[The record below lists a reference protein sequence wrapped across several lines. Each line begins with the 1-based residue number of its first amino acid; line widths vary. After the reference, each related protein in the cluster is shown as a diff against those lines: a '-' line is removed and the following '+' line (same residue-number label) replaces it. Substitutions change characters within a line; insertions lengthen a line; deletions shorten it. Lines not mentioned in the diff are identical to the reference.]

1 MKHRFI
7 KNPSAICE
15 NLCKSVAGFASV
27 TPISNHSMK
36 SSILCLSLILAAL
49 SSNPS
54 AAETKTVDDFRA
66 AAAKANAVLTIPDWE
81 QTPEAVEAS
90 MKDAIAKANT
100 ALDQIGAQD
109 PAKVTFKS
117 TVVALDDLTYQAG
130 LAANKATI
138 IKETNKNPAMRAAA
152 EEAVKAFQDWAV
164 GIDYRE
170 DVYKAIKAFAD
181 THPKFSGEDEKLLNE
196 TFRDYRRAGLDL
208 PPDQRKEVEQLR
220 KELSKLGTDFDTN
233 IVKATA
239 PVMFTKADLD
249 GLPESFLA
257 APGVRTG
264 DDAYTVMANVTWQ
277 FITVEENAKSE
288 ATRKQLYLIHDTLAK
303 DSNVAVLNQMLA
315 LRNKIALRLGYKS
328 WDDYQTEIKIA
339 KTGANAEK
347 YINDLVAGI
356 QPKFDSELAELQK
369 LKAAETNDPNARIMV
384 WDWRYYG
391 NQRNKQKYDVD
402 KEALRAYFPFQK
414 VLDEMFNIY
423 QSIFGLKFEKVAAA
437 YKWIDDLQ
445 LYVVTDSATGEPLGM
460 FYLDMFPREG
470 KFNHF
475 AQFDIISGKLL
486 ANGKYQRPTVA
497 LLCNFPPA
505 SGDAPSLM
513 THQDVETLF
522 HEFGHALHS
531 IVTRAKYGRF
541 AGTHVPGDFVEA
553 PSQMLQNW
561 VWDKKV
567 LDTFAADYRDPSKRI
582 PAEIVKKM
590 NDAKLANA
598 AVFYRRQFA
607 FASLDL
613 ALHDP
618 HPEDMPYDCVA
629 ISNPI
634 LEKVFLP
641 IDPSTTFV
649 SYFGHLNGYDAG
661 YYGYAWAD
669 AIAADMATVFE
680 KAKDGYLDKQ
690 AGMKLRREIYEPGD
704 SRDVNVSIEKF
715 LGRKQ
720 SIQPFLKKIGI
731 GPEDKKKTPAGPSQ
745 EGR

>member
-1 MKHRFI
+1 MADFSFSTLMSNRFI
-7 KNPSAICE
+7 KSSS
-15 NLCKSVAGFASV
+15 LC
-27 TPISNHSMK
+27 I
-36 SSILCLSLILAAL
+36 SLILAAS
-49 SSNPS
+49 SSNFS
-54 AAETKTVDDFRA
+54 AAELKTVDDFRA
-66 AAAKANAVLTIPDWE
+66 VAAKANAVLTIPDWE
-81 QTPEAVEAS
+81 QTPEAVETS
-90 MKDAIAKANT
+90 IKNAIAKANA

-109 PAKVTFKS
+109 LGKVTFKS
-117 TVVALDDLTYQAG
+117 TVVALDDATYQAG

-138 IKETNKNPAMRAAA
+138 IKETNTNPAMRTAG
-152 EEAVKAFQDWAV
+152 ENAVKAFQEWAV

-181 THPKFSGEDEKLLNE
+181 THPKLTGEDEKLLKE
-196 TFRDYRRAGLDL
+196 TLRDYRRAGLDL

-220 KELSKLGTDFDTN
+220 KELSKLGNDFDTN
-233 IVKATA
+233 IVKANA

-257 APGVRTG
+257 SPGIKTG
-264 DDAYTVMANVTWQ
+264 DDVYTVMANVTWQ
-277 FITVEENAKSE
+277 FNTVEENAKSE
-288 ATRKQLYLIHDTLAK
+288 ATRKQLYVIRETLAK
-303 DSNVAVLNQMLA
+303 DTNVPVLNQMLA
-315 LRNKIALRLGYKS
+315 LRNKIALHLGYKS
-328 WDDYQTEIKIA
+328 WDDYQTEVKMA

-347 YINDLVAGI
+347 YISDLVTGS

-369 LKAAETNDPNARIMV
+369 LKAADTNDPNARIMV
-384 WDWRYYG
+384 WDWRYYS
-391 NQRNKQKYDVD
+391 NQRNKQKYAVD

-414 VLDEMFNIY
+414 ALDGMFNIY
-423 QSIFGLKFEKVAAA
+423 QNIFGLKFEKIVAP

-445 LYVVTDSATGEPLGM
+445 LYLVSDSGTGEPLGM

-486 ANGKYQRPTVA
+486 PEGKYQRPTVA
-497 LLCNFPPA
+497 LLCNFPPGTA
-505 SGDAPSLM
+505 DTPSLL

-567 LDTFAADYRDPSKRI
+567 LDTFAADYRDPLKKI
-582 PAEIVKKM
+582 PADIVNKM

-598 AVFYRRQFA
+598 GVFYRRQFA

-613 ALHDP
+613 ALHDQ
-618 HPEDMPYDCVA
+618 HPEDASYDCVA

-680 KAKDGYLDKQ
+680 KARDGYLDKQ

-720 SIQPFLKKIGI
+720 SVQPFLKKIGI
-731 GPEDKKKTPAGPSQ
+731 GPQEKKKSPAGPSH
-745 EGR
+745 ESR

>member
-1 MKHRFI
+1 
-7 KNPSAICE
+7 
-15 NLCKSVAGFASV
+15 
-27 TPISNHSMK
+27 MK
-36 SSILCLSLILAAL
+36 SSVLCVVVIAAT
-49 SSNPS
+49 SSNLLT
-54 AAETKTVDDFRA
+54 ADLKTVDDFRA

-81 QTPEAVEAS
+81 QTPEAVEATT
-90 MKDAIAKANT
+90 KDAIVKANA

-109 PAKVTFKS
+109 LGKVTFKT
-117 TVVALDDLTYQAG
+117 TVIALDDVTYQAS

-138 IKETNKNPAMRAAA
+138 IKETNTNPAMRTAA
-152 EEAVKAFQDWAV
+152 ENAVKAFQDWAV

-181 THPKFSGEDEKLLNE
+181 THPKLTGEDEKLLRE
-196 TFRDYRRAGLDL
+196 TLRDYRRAGLEL

-249 GLPESFLA
+249 GVPESFLA

-303 DSNVAVLNQMLA
+303 DSNVSVLNQMLA

-328 WDDYQTEIKIA
+328 WDDYQTEIKMA
-339 KTGANAEK
+339 KTGMNAEK
-347 YINDLVAGI
+347 YINDLVVGI
-356 QPKFDSELAELQK
+356 QPKFDSEVAELQK
-369 LKAAETNDPNARIMV
+369 LKAAETNDPNAKIMV
-384 WDWRYYG
+384 WDWRYYS

-414 VLDEMFNIY
+414 VLDGMFSIY
-423 QSIFGLKFEKVAAA
+423 QNIFGLKFEKIAAP

-445 LYVVTDSATGEPLGM
+445 LYLVTDAASSEPLGM

-486 ANGKYQRPTVA
+486 PDGKYQRPTVA
-497 LLCNFPPA
+497 LLCNFPPPTA
-505 SGDAPSLM
+505 DKPSLL

-522 HEFGHALHS
+522 HEFGHCLHS
-531 IVTRAKYGRF
+531 IVTSAKYGRF

-561 VWDKKV
+561 VWEKKV
-567 LDTFAADYRDPSKRI
+567 LDTFAADYRDPSKKI
-582 PAEIVKKM
+582 PADIVKKM
-590 NDAKLANA
+590 DDAKQATA
-598 AVFYRRQFA
+598 GTFYRRQFA
-607 FASLDL
+607 FATLDL
-613 ALHDP
+613 ALHDQ
-618 HPEDMPYDCVA
+618 HPEDAPYDCVA
-629 ISNPI
+629 MSNPT
-634 LEKVFLP
+634 P
-641 IDPSTTFV
+641 IFFKNGST
-649 SYFGHLNGYDAG
+649 DC
-661 YYGYAWAD
+661 
-669 AIAADMATVFE
+669 
-680 KAKDGYLDKQ
+680 
-690 AGMKLRREIYEPGD
+690 LRPRNFSIDIVTSRESPG
-704 SRDVNVSIEKF
+704 S
-715 LGRKQ
+715 
-720 SIQPFLKKIGI
+720 
-731 GPEDKKKTPAGPSQ
+731 
-745 EGR
+745 